1 MRFMSFERNTEAVS
15 PVIGVILM
23 VAITVI
29 LAAVIG
35 AYVFGMAPPAQ
46 APDIHF
52 SDLEATNDGNVS
64 ATVIGSGNVTLSSLK
79 ILVDNSE
86 IAATSVYVNT
96 VLGDSAT
103 YISGGDR
110 ITIATGQTWTI
121 GQEIRVTI
129 TDIATGEPLA
139 DITLN
144 ARST

>member
-1 MRFMSFERNTEAVS
+1 MKLISFERNAEAVS

-35 AYVFGMAPPAQ
+35 SYVFGMGPPKQ
-46 APDIHF
+46 APDLHF
-52 SDLEATNDGNVS
+52 SDLDAKTDGNVS
-64 ATVIGSGNVTLSSLK
+64 LTVTGSANVTLSSLK

-96 VLGDSAT
+96 VPGDSST

-110 ITIATGQTWTI
+110 ITIVTGQTWTV

-129 TDIATGEPLA
+129 TDIATGDPLA